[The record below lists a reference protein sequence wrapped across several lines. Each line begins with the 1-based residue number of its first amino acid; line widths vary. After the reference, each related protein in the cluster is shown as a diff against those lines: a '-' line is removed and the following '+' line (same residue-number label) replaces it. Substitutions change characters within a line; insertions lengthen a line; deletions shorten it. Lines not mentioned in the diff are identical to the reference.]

1 MLVKKEGE
9 IVRIQSIV
17 PQAVIDKLKTQGMS
31 INEGNEPPRIDMAI
45 RVSPYELVEP
55 YGPSDG

>member
-17 PQAVIDKLKTQGMS
+17 PQTVIDKLRTQGMS
-31 INEGNEPPRIDMAI
+31 INERNEPPRIDMAI
-45 RVSPYELVEP
+45 RVSPCELVEP
-55 YGPSDG
+55 YGPSDA